1 MGKAVFTSFMILCSF
16 LILFSLECNIS
27 VKAYPDIIHVP
38 TAYPTIQVAID
49 YANPGDTIFVE
60 NGVYYENIVIHKS
73 ISLVGE
79 DQDSTI
85 ISGNKTGNVIRI
97 IANEVNIQGF
107 TLEES
112 GSQDARARAGIFIDH
127 SSGNDIR
134 YNTIAD
140 NYEGISFDYSSN
152 NMISRNNILNNYYAI
167 SLSHSSNNMISCN
180 TITDNYEG
188 TRFHY
193 SSYNIISCNTITDNE
208 YGLYLT
214 LFSSGNSI
222 FLNNFNNSN
231 QVWIAQTL
239 ENFWDNGNEGNYW
252 SNYTG
257 QDANKDGV
265 GEEPYIINQDNQD
278 NYPLM
283 GMFSDFTVS
292 SLRET
297 YHITSICNSTITEFG
312 FRIGLETGNRI
323 VSFNTTSRNN
333 EAVFCRIMIPIAL
346 MDSPFI
352 VLVDA
357 EELTPML
364 LNISNETHT
373 CLYFTYDQKNHV
385 ITIISS
391 KSLYLYSELLDDYI
405 QLQLDIYDLNTTYY
419 DLLDDYNTLLD
430 NCSHLQTSYNEL
442 NSSSQKHL
450 SNYSENAHNI
460 QNLMYVF
467 AATTIVFIITTMY
480 LSRIAHTSNLEVFK
494 DAKKS
499 PS

>member
-1 MGKAVFTSFMILCSF
+1 
-16 LILFSLECNIS
+16 
-27 VKAYPDIIHVP
+27 
-38 TAYPTIQVAID
+38 
-49 YANPGDTIFVE
+49 
-60 NGVYYENIVIHKS
+60 
-73 ISLVGE
+73 
-79 DQDSTI
+79 
-85 ISGNKTGNVIRI
+85 
-97 IANEVNIQGF
+97 
-107 TLEES
+107 
-112 GSQDARARAGIFIDH
+112 
-127 SSGNDIR
+127 
-134 YNTIAD
+134 
-140 NYEGISFDYSSN
+140 
-152 NMISRNNILNNYYAI
+152 
-167 SLSHSSNNMISCN
+167 
-180 TITDNYEG
+180 
-188 TRFHY
+188 
-193 SSYNIISCNTITDNE
+193 
-208 YGLYLT
+208 
-214 LFSSGNSI
+214 
-222 FLNNFNNSN
+222 
-231 QVWIAQTL
+231 
-239 ENFWDNGNEGNYW
+239 
-252 SNYTG
+252 
-257 QDANKDGV
+257 
-265 GEEPYIINQDNQD
+265 
-278 NYPLM
+278 
-283 GMFSDFTVS
+283 
-292 SLRET
+292 
-297 YHITSICNSTITEFG
+297 
-312 FRIGLETGNRI
+312 
-323 VSFNTTSRNN
+323 
-333 EAVFCRIMIPIAL
+333 MIPIAL